1 MLVQKDICTPVFV
14 VALFTN
20 TRGNTCLMV
29 FFTDIKVEPKKIIE
43 EMLNQSNTNVTCI
56 KSYVDIEESSSIS
69 SLLICVFVCL
79 FVCSLFGDFIYLL
92 ICFPNHLVIFQPNL
106 EKKGCETGLKKLQA
120 HFSANLLK

>member
-1 MLVQKDICTPVFV
+1 MLVQKDTCTPVFV

-43 EMLNQSNTNVTCI
+43 EMLNQSNTNVRCI

-69 SLLICVFVCL
+69 SLLICVFFFCL
-79 FVCSLFGDFIYLL
+79 FVCLFIVWGFYLFINL
-92 ICFPNHLVIFQPNL
+92 FP
-106 EKKGCETGLKKLQA
+106 
-120 HFSANLLK
+120 